1 MDYATLMVHLELD
14 HDNDARLALAGELAE
29 QFDAAVIGIAASDCT
44 PPPYHTDGSFVQSLI
59 AQDRAQLTKRMTE
72 LEARFRTAL
81 QNRSRNLEWRG
92 ALARP
97 TEYVAREARAA
108 DLIITGQGS
117 DNVLLDPFR
126 NLDASALVMQAG
138 RPVLVGPPEASWI
151 RLNHVIV
158 AWKDTREARRAVA
171 DALPFLRKAR
181 ETTVIEVLE
190 DGDDTQKATH
200 RVNDVVVW
208 LKRHGINAVAR
219 VSTATE
225 ETSAQI
231 ETLAVDAGADLIVA
245 GSYGHHRLREWIFG
259 GVTEDLL
266 KRSSRCVLLTH

>member
-1 MDYATLMVHLELD
+1 MDYATLMVHLELE

-44 PPPYHTDGSFVQSLI
+44 PPPYYTDGSFVQSLI

-190 DGDDTQKATH
+190 DGDDTQKATR

-208 LKRHGINAVAR
+208 LKRHGINAVAQ
-219 VSTATE
+219 VSTATD

-231 ETLAVDAGADLIVA
+231 ETLAADAGADLIVA
-245 GSYGHHRLREWIFG
+245 GAYGHHRLREWVFG
-259 GVTEDLL
+259 GVTEDFL

>member
-1 MDYATLMVHLELD
+1 MDYATLMVHLELE

-44 PPPYHTDGSFVQSLI
+44 PPPYYTDGSFVQSLI

-151 RLNHVIV
+151 GLNHVIV

-190 DGDDTQKATH
+190 DGDDTQKATR

-208 LKRHGINAVAR
+208 LKRHGINAVAQ
-219 VSTATE
+219 VSTATD

-231 ETLAVDAGADLIVA
+231 ETLAADAGADLIVA
-245 GSYGHHRLREWIFG
+245 GAYGHHRLREWVFG
-259 GVTEDLL
+259 GVTEDFL